1 MRVPPSLMGQDKHM
15 CKNTIFFPINNSF
28 FNTKTTLFRPVL
40 PRSWPESPTTPCES
54 RFCQLH
60 CDIRVLFLPPSIKK
74 TPIGSALGGRMLFN
88 LHFTYI

>member
-60 CDIRVLFLPPSIKK
+60 CDIRVLFLPPQ
-74 TPIGSALGGRMLFN
+74 
-88 LHFTYI
+88 